1 MKSLKLI
8 LAMFATAVTV
18 FSCGQKKEPQKVLV
32 VYYSQTGNTEKVAQV
47 IAQSLNADV
56 EAILPVVPYDGDFG
70 QTIERGKK
78 ELEEGN
84 FPEIGPLALNPQ
96 DYDVIFLGY
105 PVWFGTYAPPVE
117 TYLRSVDL
125 SGKKIVP
132 FCTFGSG
139 GLDSSTRDIVAKE
152 PESEVLPGY
161 GVRAARMD
169 AIPKEVDQ
177 FLKAG
182 GFLEGEY
189 VKLEEFPEQHPV
201 SEAEAAIFDAAVAG
215 YPMINA
221 KAKTTSARTVPDGTE
236 YLFTAASLPR
246 EPIVPNMPP
255 AQDIRVYVLALDGQL
270 PVFTQVLR

>member
-1 MKSLKLI
+1 
-8 LAMFATAVTV
+8 MFATAVTV

-32 VYYSQTGNTEKVAQV
+32 VYYSQTGNTEKVARV

-70 QTIERGKK
+70 QTIERGRK

-169 AIPKEVDQ
+169 AMPKEVDQ

-221 KAKTTSARTVPDGTE
+221 KAKTTSARAVPDGTE

-246 EPIVPNMPP
+246 EPIDPNMPP

>member
-56 EAILPVVPYDGDFG
+56 EVILPVVPYDGDFG

-84 FPEIGPLALNPQ
+84 FPEIGPLSLNPQ

-139 GLDSSTRDIVAKE
+139 GLDSSTRDLVAKE

-169 AIPKEVDQ
+169 AMPKEVDQ

-182 GFLEGEY
+182 GFMEGEY

-246 EPIVPNMPP
+246 EPIDPNMPP

>member
-1 MKSLKLI
+1 MKSFKVL

-18 FSCGQKKEPQKVLV
+18 FSCGQKKESTKVLV
-32 VYYSQTGNTEKVAQV
+32 AYYSQTGNTEKVALQ
-47 IAQSLNADV
+47 IATSLNADV
-56 EAILPVVPYDGDFG
+56 ESILPLNPYDGDFG
-70 QTIERGKK
+70 QTIERGRK

-84 FPEIGPLALNPQ
+84 FPEIGPLTFNPQ
-96 DYDVIFLGY
+96 EYDVIFLGY

-117 TYLRSVDL
+117 TYLNSVDL
-125 SGKKIVP
+125 KGKKIVP

-139 GLDSSTRDIVAKE
+139 GLDSSTRDIIAKE
-152 PESEVLPGY
+152 PDSEVLPGY
-161 GVRAARMD
+161 GVRAARMN
-169 AIPKEVDQ
+169 AMVSEVDQ

-182 GFLEGEY
+182 GFMEGEY

-201 SEAEAAIFDAAVAG
+201 SETESSIFDAAVAG

-221 KAKTTSARTVPDGTE
+221 KARTTSARAVPDGTE

-246 EPIVPNMPP
+246 EPIDPNIPP
-255 AQDIRVYVLALDGQL
+255 AQDIKVYVLVIDGQA

>member
-1 MKSLKLI
+1 
-8 LAMFATAVTV
+8 MFATAVTV

-70 QTIERGKK
+70 QTIERGRK

-84 FPEIGPLALNPQ
+84 FPEIGPLSLNPQ

-132 FCTFGSG
+132 FCSFGSG

-169 AIPKEVDQ
+169 AMPKEVDQ

-246 EPIVPNMPP
+246 EPIDPNMPP

>member
-32 VYYSQTGNTEKVAQV
+32 VYYSQTGNTEKVARV

-56 EAILPVVPYDGDFG
+56 EVILPVVPYDGDFG

-169 AIPKEVDQ
+169 AMPKEVDQ

-182 GFLEGEY
+182 GFMEGEY

-246 EPIVPNMPP
+246 EPIDPNMPP